1 MFGLRMLIVKD
12 ESRGPSYQYY
22 GRGKVKAMSLVGKNT
37 ALVII
42 FCFLRNLL
50 CIQRNVSFLGRI
62 SLLHTNTKPYMHF

>member
-1 MFGLRMLIVKD
+1 MLIVKD

-42 FCFLRNLL
+42 FCFLRNL
-50 CIQRNVSFLGRI
+50 VFAFKEMS
-62 SLLHTNTKPYMHF
+62 HF

>member
-42 FCFLRNLL
+42 FCFLRNL
-50 CIQRNVSFLGRI
+50 VFAFKEMS
-62 SLLHTNTKPYMHF
+62 HF